1 MTKRFHKIL
10 GKFFLFCTACAWFG
24 CDNSNGEFPA
34 NPPDNFANE
43 NSSSNEKN
51 LSSEQLSS
59 NAGLSSSSVAYSSS
73 FVGPKPFID
82 VEQELAKIKPIDT
95 TGLRGKCIPEYEY
108 CEMINGWSSHYAAKA
123 HAASIAINKLEDQHK
138 DTPDYWYGSNYC
150 YRTLL
155 SGLGNAPV
163 YGVPECPIS
172 GSTPCET
179 NGNGYS
185 LYNEVH
191 IDDAYMEALQRKDK
205 GYYETVKKT
214 LEEINQGMEE
224 CN

>member
-1 MTKRFHKIL
+1 MNWKKLMFTKVRHIL
-10 GKFFLFCTACAWFG
+10 GKLFLSGASFFWAS
-24 CDNSNGEFPA
+24 CDSGA
-34 NPPDNFANE
+34 SAD
-43 NSSSNEKN
+43 S
-51 LSSEQLSS
+51 
-59 NAGLSSSSVAYSSS
+59 
-73 FVGPKPFID
+73 KPFID
-82 VEQELAKIKPIDT
+82 VEQELAKITPTDT
-95 TGLRGKCIPEYEY
+95 TGLRGKCIPEYQY
-108 CEMINGWSSHYAAKA
+108 CEMINGWGSHYAAEA
-123 HAASIAINKLEDQHK
+123 HAKSIAIEKINEQHK
-138 DTPDYWYGSNYC
+138 DEPNYWYGYNSC
-150 YRTLL
+150 Y
-155 SGLGNAPV
+155 SDIIGALGNVPL

-191 IDDAYMEALQRKDK
+191 IDDAYIEALQRKDK

>member
-10 GKFFLFCTACAWFG
+10 GKFFLFCTG
-24 CDNSNGEFPA
+24 CDNSNGEFPVS
-34 NPPDNFANE
+34 PPDQANQ
-43 NSSSNEKN
+43 NSSSSK
-51 LSSEQLSS
+51 
-59 NAGLSSSSVAYSSS
+59 ALSSSSAE
-73 FVGPKPFID
+73 PKPFID
-82 VEQELAKIKPIDT
+82 VEQELAKIKPTDT

-191 IDDAYMEALQRKDK
+191 IDDAYIEVLQRKDK